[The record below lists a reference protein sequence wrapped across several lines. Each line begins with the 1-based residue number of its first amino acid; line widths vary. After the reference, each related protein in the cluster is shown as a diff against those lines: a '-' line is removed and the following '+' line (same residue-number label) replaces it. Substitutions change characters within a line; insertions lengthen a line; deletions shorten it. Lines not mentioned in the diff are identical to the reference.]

1 MVLGGWSSPKAHGGS
16 GAELG
21 LTGAS
26 GVLCGARCTGGPKIS
41 RFCYQP
47 LVLGQTVP
55 LGCALRASLEI
66 FSVSPCLGLA
76 EPMRQVAQ
84 SLRGTCVDLVPFLP
98 FSPMPGV
105 GQMPRQCRDSCRQGR
120 ALGGQADPSHW
131 PVRETGPPAQAH
143 LLIWGNPS
151 GLYGQGCD

>member
-120 ALGGQADPSHW
+120 ALGGQADPSH
-131 PVRETGPPAQAH
+131 
-143 LLIWGNPS
+143 
-151 GLYGQGCD
+151 